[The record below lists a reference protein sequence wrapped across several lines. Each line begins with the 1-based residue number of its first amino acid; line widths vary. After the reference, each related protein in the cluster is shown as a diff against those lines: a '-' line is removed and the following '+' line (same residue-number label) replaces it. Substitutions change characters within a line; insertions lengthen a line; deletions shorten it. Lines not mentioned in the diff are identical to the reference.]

1 VTLALDNKILIGL
14 LTSVFGIG
22 IATYVEVK
30 AHTKQIDMLQDEV
43 KNQKAETRRL
53 YENVGDLVTELM
65 RVNPKAYAD
74 EHKTHPA
81 PATWDTLDSGLP
93 LRNPSESSAAAAAA
107 PVSRNP
113 N

>member
-1 VTLALDNKILIGL
+1 MTLALDNKILIGL

-22 IATYVEVK
+22 IATYIEVK
-30 AHTKQIDMLQDEV
+30 AHTKQIDMLQDEL

-74 EHKTHPA
+74 EHKTHPPE
-81 PATWDTLDSGLP
+81 PATWDTLDPGLP
-93 LRNPSESSAAAAAA
+93 LRNPSESAAAAA